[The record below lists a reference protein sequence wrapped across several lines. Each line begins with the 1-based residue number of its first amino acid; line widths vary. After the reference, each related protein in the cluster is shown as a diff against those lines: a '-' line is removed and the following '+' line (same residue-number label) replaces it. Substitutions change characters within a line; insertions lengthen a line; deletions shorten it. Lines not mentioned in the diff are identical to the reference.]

1 MKKTNFAK
9 ELLLIALL
17 VIPYIYLAFIW
28 NDLPAKVP
36 THFDVDGNADDWS
49 ARAFLL
55 FLPAGVGII
64 MYLVLWIIPALDPKK
79 KIHLMGEKYYNFRFI
94 LLLFFSFFSCYM
106 LYVSKEGSLK
116 HPQVMIA
123 IIGGMI
129 ILMGNYF
136 QALRP
141 NYFIGIR
148 TPWTLENEIV
158 WKNTHRLGGRL
169 WIGGGLLLIISA
181 IILRDNRSIAIA
193 SFSIFIIMVL
203 IPVIYSYIDFKKQK
217 SGLQ

>member
-1 MKKTNFAK
+1 MKKTNLAK

-17 VIPYIYLAFIW
+17 VIPYIYLSLIW
-28 NDLPAKVP
+28 NDLPSRVP
-36 THFDVDGNADDWS
+36 THFDVDGNPDDWS
-49 ARAFLL
+49 SRSFLL
-55 FLPAGVGII
+55 FLPAGIGII

-79 KIHLMGEKYYNFRFI
+79 KMHLMGEKYFYFRFI
-94 LLLFFSFFSCYM
+94 LMLFFSFFGCYL

-116 HPQVMIA
+116 HPQVMIG

-148 TPWTLENEIV
+148 TPWTLENETV
-158 WKNTHRLGGRL
+158 WKLTHRLGGRL
-169 WIGGGLLLIISA
+169 WIAGGVLLIICA
-181 IILRDNRSIAIA
+181 LILRDNRAVAIA

-203 IPVIYSYIDFKKQK
+203 IPVVYSYIEFKKQK
-217 SGLQ
+217 